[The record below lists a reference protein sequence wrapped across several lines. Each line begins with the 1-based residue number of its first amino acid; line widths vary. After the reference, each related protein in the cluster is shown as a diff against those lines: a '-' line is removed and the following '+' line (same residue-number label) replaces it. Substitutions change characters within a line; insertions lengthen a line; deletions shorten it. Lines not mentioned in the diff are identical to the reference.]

1 MNCHDLCYQKHLES
15 QATSRNISLL
25 EAFQDND
32 FNVNYNCVHLCPLE
46 CDSIFFNMPR
56 VERILSD
63 HDFDYYT
70 KRYLNNTDNLKKE
83 NILVVKVK
91 YTAMSYIHM
100 SQTVKMSATNLISNI
115 GGVLGLF
122 LELSCFSVYRA
133 IESLI

>member
-70 KRYLNNTDNLKKE
+70 KRYLNKSDGYEKE
-83 NILVVKVK
+83 NILIIKIQYK
-91 YTAMSYIHM
+91 GMSYVHM
-100 SQTVKMSATNLISNI
+100 SQTAKMTNTDLISNI
-115 GGVLGLF
+115 GGVLGVF
-122 LELSCFSVYRA
+122 LELSFFSVYRM
-133 IESLI
+133 IEMLI